1 MYKIVKPLLAAAFI
15 CSFSIAPV
23 QAEQFFY
30 EDRGERFSITFPDT
44 WKQVTNQK
52 ADDRLTVAG
61 PGIYDYATCKMRTR
75 EDRRYVIL
83 PGKFDSDV
91 QKIAY
96 SREFWNDYLGDYDEI
111 VVDIFKDDAGLGL
124 GFASMVEASYETAEG
139 PLVRKRGLMFAT
151 LYHDKLYIADCSA
164 EESVYQKWRPAF
176 LSIVKSIDFGLVRHG
191 YAHGHYRNFIK
202 DPKTV
207 VEGQKKLDVYK
218 F

>member
-1 MYKIVKPLLAAAFI
+1 
-15 CSFSIAPV
+15 
-23 QAEQFFY
+23 
-30 EDRGERFSITFPDT
+30 
-44 WKQVTNQK
+44 
-52 ADDRLTVAG
+52 
-61 PGIYDYATCKMRTR
+61 
-75 EDRRYVIL
+75 
-83 PGKFDSDV
+83 
-91 QKIAY
+91 
-96 SREFWNDYLGDYDEI
+96 
-111 VVDIFKDDAGLGL
+111 
-124 GFASMVEASYETAEG
+124 MVEASYETAEG